1 MLEAGMERAR
11 AHLERV
17 QANDDAQIAKSDLD
31 QVLSLD
37 QSLAGMKKKAADDK
51 ADFKAATAQIK
62 ASHAEIAVLKQHAA
76 KVAKQIKALRG
87 TAAALVAKAT
97 HTREEEARAKDKADV
112 AREQLSSAL
121 VHRARRRAAVCSP
134 LVYPSRC
141 ERLLSPAVDSC
152 SRSGTRQLQ
161 KGRAQL
167 VKLQKSA

>member
-134 LVYPSRC
+134 LVYLLPVLPHDASACSPPPSTLAHAAARG
-141 ERLLSPAVDSC
+141 SC
-152 SRSGTRQLQ
+152 KKGGRSW
-161 KGRAQL
+161 
-167 VKLQKSA
+167 

>member
-11 AHLERV
+11 GHLERV

-134 LVYPSRC
+134 LVYLLPVLPHDASACSPPPSTLAHAAARG
-141 ERLLSPAVDSC
+141 SC
-152 SRSGTRQLQ
+152 KKGGRSW
-161 KGRAQL
+161 
-167 VKLQKSA
+167 

>member
-87 TAAALVAKAT
+87 TAAALVVKAT

-121 VHRARRRAAVCSP
+121 VHRARRRAAVCSQ
-134 LVYPSRC
+134 LVYLLPVLPHDASACSPPPSTLAHAAARG
-141 ERLLSPAVDSC
+141 SC
-152 SRSGTRQLQ
+152 KKGGRSW
-161 KGRAQL
+161 
-167 VKLQKSA
+167 